1 MDLNDYWQENK
12 NFALSVAAGFIA
24 FFIGNSIIQS
34 NIGADVTKTRGRINT
49 TQRELNKITLTKTDL
64 REAESENEALQ
75 AAVIEL
81 VAQVDFKARP
91 DFSLDPSLGSASN
104 QYFAQV
110 STVREELSREAGRL
124 GVTIPD
130 DLGLPTLA
138 PTREDELARYL
149 EAFDLVER
157 VVRLSFETGVRKVDK
172 IKISL
177 DPKLRGPKGLESI
190 ERTRV
195 KVNLAGN
202 SGALVQL
209 LAACQDASRGKV
221 LLVQDCEL
229 TPERARP
236 TEAVME
242 INFIVARPRLELEED
257 A

>member
-12 NFALSVAAGFIA
+12 NFVLSVAAGFLA
-24 FFIGNSIIQS
+24 FYIGNSVIQS
-34 NIGADVTKTRGRINT
+34 NIGEDVTMTRGRIRT
-49 TQRELNKITLTKTDL
+49 TQSELSKITLTKADL
-64 REAESENEALQ
+64 REAERENEALQ
-75 AAVIEL
+75 AAVAEL
-81 VAQVDFKARP
+81 VAHVGFNARP
-91 DFSLDPSLGSASN
+91 DFRLDPAGGSASN

-110 STVREELSREAGRL
+110 SSIREDLSREAGRL

-209 LAACQDASRGKV
+209 LAACQDASRGEV

>member
-12 NFALSVAAGFIA
+12 NFVLSVAAGFLA
-24 FFIGNSIIQS
+24 FFIGNSVIES
-34 NIGADVTKTRGRINT
+34 NIGADVTAARGRINS
-49 TQRELNKITLTKTDL
+49 TQRDLGKITLTKADL
-64 REAESENEALQ
+64 REAQSENEALE
-75 AAVIEL
+75 AAVTEL
-81 VAQVDFKARP
+81 VERVGFKARP
-91 DFSLDPSLGSASN
+91 DFLLDPSRGSASN

-110 STVREELSREAGRL
+110 SSIREELSREAGRL

-190 ERTRV
+190 EKTRV

-209 LAACQDASRGKV
+209 LAACQDVSQGAV

-229 TPERARP
+229 TPERSRP

>member
-12 NFALSVAAGFIA
+12 NFVLCVAAGFLV
-24 FFIGNSIIQS
+24 FFIGNSVIQS
-34 NIGADVTKTRGRINT
+34 NIGADVAAARGRINS
-49 TQRELNKITLTKTDL
+49 TQRDLGKINLTKADL
-64 REAESENEALQ
+64 REAERENEALQ
-75 AAVIEL
+75 VAVGEL
-81 VAQVDFKARP
+81 VERVGFKTRP
-91 DFSLDPSLGSASN
+91 DFTLDPSRGSASN

-110 STVREELSREAGRL
+110 SMIREELSREAGRL

-149 EAFDLVER
+149 QAFDLVER
-157 VVRLSFETGVRKVDK
+157 VVRLSFDAGVRKVDK

-190 ERTRV
+190 EKTRV

-209 LAACQDASRGKV
+209 LAACQDVSQGQV